1 MARKKA
7 KKATAKRVSKTSAI
21 REALKKNG
29 SPKEVVRILKRQG
42 IVVTAQYV
50 STIKANDKRRAES
63 GAPARRPGRP
73 VGSSKSTAKQRR
85 SQSVPGEELLL
96 KAIDLV
102 KEIGPTEAKKLIAKA
117 VTIVER
123 VRD

>member
-7 KKATAKRVSKTSAI
+7 TKAAGKRVSKTSAI
-21 REALKKNG
+21 REALKKND
-29 SPKEVVRILKRQG
+29 SPKRVVAILKRQG

-73 VGSSKSTAKQRR
+73 AGSAQAATKSRRTR
-85 SQSVPGEELLL
+85 SQPNDELLL

-102 KEIGPTEAKKLIAKA
+102 KEVGADQAKKLIAKA

-123 VRD
+123 VRN